1 MTKAYISCPIPVAHA
16 KIADVSVK
24 LGQLGYSPMW
34 WTRGTAYTED
44 KLKEADIFVL
54 MSIDHKFDYF
64 LDNMTFGCRKEL
76 ALAKA
81 FNKPLYMAYW
91 KNDKKLNLYP
101 ISLKHLEKGRV
112 LGESGSYLGEVS
124 KVINNY
130 QIF

>member
-1 MTKAYISCPIPVAHA
+1 MKAYISCPIPVPKSTRSFVA
-16 KIADVSVK
+16 VK
-24 LGQLGYSPMW
+24 LEGLGYSPTW
-34 WTRGTAYTED
+34 WERSKPYTED

-101 ISLKHLEKGRV
+101 ISLKHLEKGRA
-112 LGESGSYLGEVS
+112 LGGSGSYPGGVS
-124 KVINNY
+124 RVINNY